1 VTNCHDVDLIAERLA
16 LHKND
21 VEATIVSLLG
31 EMQLGDSEEEIT
43 GKQMVN
49 ASRKSCATN
58 KKDKKKLKK
67 ERQMERQ
74 RLKVVEER
82 KGCCSVEAAG
92 SGSEVTTTV
101 DTSVL
106 SSMEVKSI

>member
-1 VTNCHDVDLIAERLA
+1 VDLIVERLA

-31 EMQLGDSEEEIT
+31 EMQLDDSEEEIT
-43 GKQMVN
+43 GKQKVN
-49 ASRKSCATN
+49 ASRKSAATN

-82 KGCCSVEAAG
+82 QGCCSVVAAG
-92 SGSEVTTTV
+92 NGPEVATTV
-101 DTSVL
+101 DASVL

>member
-1 VTNCHDVDLIAERLA
+1 VDLIVERLA

-31 EMQLGDSEEEIT
+31 EMQLDDSEEEIT
-43 GKQMVN
+43 GKQKVN
-49 ASRKSCATN
+49 ASRKSAATN

-67 ERQMERQ
+67 ERQMDRQ

-82 KGCCSVEAAG
+82 QGCCSVVAAG
-92 SGSEVTTTV
+92 NGPEVATTV
-101 DTSVL
+101 DASVL